1 MRPPGGPC
9 DHCGR
14 ISSPCWRKGPPEK
27 PLLCNACG
35 ARYLVKKNLD
45 GYMPGSKPSRRDT
58 GGHSA
63 RSNGLA
69 ALFVSRP
76 GSEHKRKRKLSK
88 RFADEDD
95 DVIFADYDAGY
106 VSPNDGYIP
115 RPATTRKHT
124 DAQGKL
130 TIDRGTQTITRVRQV
145 TDPSAYRAQKPEFFN
160 MATHE
165 EDQDVSEDEIGS
177 LAVNTLA
184 LLRGDAAE
192 SSGDSQRS
200 YPLPSPSTRRRRKP
214 ARPTVRT
221 LF

>member
-1 MRPPGGPC
+1 
-9 DHCGR
+9 
-14 ISSPCWRKGPPEK
+14 
-27 PLLCNACG
+27 
-35 ARYLVKKNLD
+35 
-45 GYMPGSKPSRRDT
+45 MPGSKPSRRDT

-69 ALFVSRP
+69 ALFVNRP

-106 VSPNDGYIP
+106 ISPNEGYIP

-130 TIDRGTQTITRVRQV
+130 TIDRGTQTISRVRPV
-145 TDPSAYRAQKPEFFN
+145 TDPSSYRVQKPEFFTVTASN
-160 MATHE
+160 E
-165 EDQDVSEDEIGS
+165 EQDVSEDEIGS

-184 LLRGDAAE
+184 LLRGEPE
-192 SSGDSQRS
+192 SSGDSGRS

>member
-1 MRPPGGPC
+1 
-9 DHCGR
+9 
-14 ISSPCWRKGPPEK
+14 
-27 PLLCNACG
+27 
-35 ARYLVKKNLD
+35 
-45 GYMPGSKPSRRDT
+45 MPGSKPSRRDT

-76 GSEHKRKRKLSK
+76 GNEHKRKRKLSK

-95 DVIFADYDAGY
+95 DVAYADYDAGY

-124 DAQGKL
+124 DAHGKL
-130 TIDRGTQTITRVRQV
+130 TIDRGTQTITRVRPV
-145 TDPSAYRAQKPEFFN
+145 TDPSAYRMQKPEIIA
-160 MATHE
+160 MAAAGSHD
-165 EDQDVSEDEIGS
+165 DQDLSDDEIGS

-184 LLRGDAAE
+184 LLRGDPE
-192 SSGDSQRS
+192 SSSGDSRRS
-200 YPLPSPSTRRRRKP
+200 SPLPSPSTRRRRKP